1 MLSRSTV
8 VRQFSGNKIEKYA
21 LPGVERPLKA
31 ACLLRDRNG
40 GLWVGTY
47 DQGLLRVYRGKT
59 SRFTLGEGLTG
70 EIVTALFEDREGSVW
85 VGTTNGVD
93 RFREPVITTLSPYQG
108 LPNPVWSVLPARD
121 GSLWLGSLSD
131 GMTRWN

>member
-1 MLSRSTV
+1 M

-31 ACLLRDRNG
+31 ARLLRDRNG
-40 GLWVGTY
+40 ALWVGTY

-59 SRFTLGEGLTG
+59 SRFTQGESLTG

-93 RFREPVITTLSPYQG
+93 RFRDPSLLHSPLIRDCRIQFGPSCRRATVAYG
-108 LPNPVWSVLPARD
+108 SVPLVMD
-121 GSLWLGSLSD
+121 
-131 GMTRWN
+131 